1 VSVTPSKKG
10 RFITFEGGEGVG
22 KSTQIR
28 ALAAAL
34 QASGLE
40 VLLTREPGAAPG
52 LLEQAQAIRRLLVE
66 GEPGTW
72 QPESEA
78 LLNYAQRLE
87 HVRRV
92 IDPAL
97 AAGKWVLCDRFADST
112 MAYQGYGHRLGV
124 GFVRKLHRLVLGRL
138 APDLTLVFDLPVEIG
153 LKRALDRAGNRAGAE
168 TRYERMD
175 IGFHKRLRQGFRA
188 IANAEPK
195 RCVLV
200 KADGSQAQV
209 AARIA
214 KLVAARFGVKLPL

>member
-1 VSVTPSKKG
+1 MSLTPSKKG

-34 QASGLE
+34 QASGLQ

-52 LLEQAQAIRRLLVE
+52 LLAQAQAIRRLLVE

-153 LKRALDRAGNRAGAE
+153 LKRALARAGAE

-175 IGFHKRLRQGFRA
+175 IAFHKRLRQGFRA
-188 IANAEPK
+188 IAKAAPK

-200 KADGSQAQV
+200 KADGSEAQV

-214 KLVAARFGVKLPL
+214 MLVAARFGVKLPA

>member
-1 VSVTPSKKG
+1 MIVRPSDKG

-28 ALAAAL
+28 RLAATLTAAGIDAL
-34 QASGLE
+34 
-40 VLLTREPGAAPG
+40 VTREPGAAPG
-52 LLEQAQAIRRLLVE
+52 LLAQANAIRQLLVE

-92 IDPAL
+92 IVPAL
-97 AAGKWVLCDRFADST
+97 EAGRWVLCDRFADST
-112 MAYQGYGHRLGV
+112 MAYQGYGHRLGPD
-124 GFVRKLHRLVLGRL
+124 FVRKLHGLVLGRL
-138 APDLTLVFDLPVEIG
+138 KPDLTLMFDLPVEIG
-153 LKRALDRAGNRAGAE
+153 LKRALARAGAE

-175 IGFHKRLRQGFRA
+175 IAFHKRLRQGFRA
-188 IANAEPK
+188 IAKAEPK
-195 RCVLV
+195 RCALV
-200 KADGSQAQV
+200 KADGSEEQV

-214 KLVAARFGVKLPL
+214 MLVGKRFGVKLAP